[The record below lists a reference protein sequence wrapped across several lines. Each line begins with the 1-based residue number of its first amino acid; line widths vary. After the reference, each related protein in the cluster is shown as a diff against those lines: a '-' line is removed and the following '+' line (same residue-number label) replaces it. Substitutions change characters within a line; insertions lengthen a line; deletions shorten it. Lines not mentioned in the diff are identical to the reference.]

1 MISTF
6 EMGEIM
12 KKISSYIFKYWYFY
26 ISAIICMIISISLD
40 LLSPQI
46 TKRIIDDVIQGG
58 KVDLLTKLLLGILL
72 VGVGRCIFQYLKEL
86 IFDLVSS
93 KIACDIRRSL
103 FRHIQGLSVQFF
115 DKTNSGE
122 LMSRVKDDVD
132 KLWGALGFVG
142 MLVIEVIIHT
152 SLVIY
157 CMVNLSFKLTII
169 PLIAMPIVGF
179 LAILMENKL
188 GGVYENISE
197 ENSILNRV
205 AQENLSGVRTVKA
218 FAREKF
224 EIQKFL
230 SHNKKYYDLNMKQSK
245 VLVKYY
251 PFFQFT
257 SKLMPV
263 LTIIYGGVLVLQG
276 EITLGT
282 LGAFTEYSTNIVWP
296 MEMLG
301 WLTNDIASAFA
312 SNKRIKKIYEEV
324 PVIQEAADPTKLNEV
339 KGDIEFNHVFF
350 SQNGKQIL
358 SDITFKLE
366 AGKTIG
372 IMGATGAGKS
382 TIVNLLQRFYD
393 VDEGEIKLDGVNI
406 KNLTLNELRSNI
418 SLVMQDVFLF
428 SDTVSENVKLGK
440 RDYVEEAD
448 VVYAI
453 DHAQAKDFVERMD
466 QQYDTIIGER
476 GVGLSGGQKQRISIA
491 RALAKRNPIL
501 ILDDSTSA
509 LDMETEHSIQKSLN
523 GMNHTSKIIIAHRIS
538 AVRNADEI
546 IFLEEG
552 SIAERGTHDDL
563 LEKKG
568 LYYRTYMAQYGDILN
583 EDFRK
588 EMEEY
593 NKMGDNE
600 LQEENLETLTIK
612 APEYV
617 TPGEVM

>member
-1 MISTF
+1 MVISV
-6 EMGEIM
+6 
-12 KKISSYIFKYWYFY
+12 
-26 ISAIICMIISISLD
+26 SLD

-46 TKRIIDDVIQGG
+46 TKRIIDDVIKGG
-58 KVDLLTKLLLGILL
+58 KLELLTKLLLGILL

-86 IFDLVSS
+86 TFDFVSS
-93 KIACDIRRSL
+93 KIACDIRRTL
-103 FRHIQGLSVQFF
+103 FSHIQGLSVQFF

-132 KLWGALGFVG
+132 KLWSALGFVG
-142 MLVIEVIIHT
+142 MLVIEVVIHT

-157 CMVNLSFKLTII
+157 CMINLSFKLTII
-169 PLIAMPIVGF
+169 PLIAMPLVGL
-179 LAILMENKL
+179 LAVLMENKL
-188 GGVYENISE
+188 GSVYEDISE
-197 ENSILNRV
+197 ENAVLNRV

-251 PFFQFT
+251 PFFQFI

-263 LTIIYGGVLVLQG
+263 LVIIYGGILVIQG
-276 EITLGT
+276 EISLGT

-301 WLTNDIASAFA
+301 WLANDIASAIA

-324 PVIQEAADPTKLNEV
+324 PVIQETNNPVILNEV
-339 KGDIEFNHVFF
+339 KGDIEFNHVSF
-350 SQNGKQIL
+350 SQNEKQIL
-358 SDITFKLE
+358 SNISFKLE

-393 VDEGEIKLDGVNI
+393 ADEGDIKLDGVNI
-406 KNLTLNELRSNI
+406 KDLTLNELRSNI

-428 SDTVSENVKLGK
+428 SDSVSENVKLGK
-440 RDYVEEAD
+440 RAYVGEDDVMFALDY
-448 VVYAI
+448 
-453 DHAQAKDFVERMD
+453 AQAKDFVERMD
-466 QQYDTIIGER
+466 RQYDTIIGER

-509 LDMETEHSIQKSLN
+509 LDMETEHSIQQSLN
-523 GMNHTSKIIIAHRIS
+523 ELNDTTKIIIAHRIS

-546 IFLEEG
+546 IILEDG
-552 SIAERGTHDDL
+552 TIAERGTHEVL

-568 LYYRTYMAQYGDILN
+568 LYYKTYMAQYGDILN
-583 EDFRK
+583 DDFLK
-588 EMEEY
+588 EMKEY
-593 NKMGDNE
+593 NMGADKLNE
-600 LQEENLETLTIK
+600 DELDSLSTQ
-612 APEYV
+612 APEF
-617 TPGEVM
+617 TPREVI